1 MSEEICFFAHLIVT
15 LQIIS
20 AKLFRFDKKEPFL
33 YSRLFKKKQR
43 LKISA
48 IYGRA
53 FVVFGLL
60 LDGRHNFSN
69 Q

>member
-33 YSRLFKKKQR
+33 YSRLFKKATYKYLGDIWSCLR
-43 LKISA
+43 
-48 IYGRA
+48 GVRFA
-53 FVVFGLL
+53 FRWKTQF
-60 LDGRHNFSN
+60 F
-69 Q
+69 